1 MLQEVSVRAPAR
13 DLQGLQCVLRP
24 HQRFAPVVQEERE
37 WISDPPVP

>member
-24 HQRFAPVVQEERE
+24 HQRFVPVVQEERE
-37 WISDPPVP
+37 WISDAPVP